1 MRLRRS
7 LFASAD
13 NTPPRRFVF
22 VETKALLAIL
32 LTGGLLA
39 AATRCLNEET
49 IPMEAALP
57 EMNAFVPGG
66 VDSPMSDLEMS
77 TMRRVTNR
85 IMPFL
90 MICYFVAYL
99 DRVNVGFASLQM
111 NKALGLNAAAY
122 GFGAGLFF
130 VGYFIC
136 EVPSNLLLFKFGAR
150 RWIAR
155 IMLTWGLCAGAM
167 AFVGGEHSF
176 YLVRTL
182 LGVAEAGFQPG
193 VLFFLT
199 LWFPEAYRGRVIGL
213 FFAAIPISGIIGSP
227 ISGLLLGL
235 DGVAGLQGWQWL
247 YLIEALPA
255 ILLAP
260 MVAYYLQDGPAQARW
275 LPSDAREWLHRRL
288 VSEDRKVQ
296 TRHSH
301 NLLQALMH
309 PMVLFL
315 SAVYFSNVCLNN
327 GIAFF
332 LPQIIKGFGLTNAQT
347 GLVAAIP
354 SLVALVAV
362 IWLGRRSDKHQER
375 YGHAAFANF
384 VGGASLLASALIYD
398 PALRMVALSLA
409 LAGTLSFTAAFWA
422 IPPTFLTGV
431 GAAGGLALIS
441 SLGVTGGFVAP
452 WFVGVLKDMTGDFR
466 WGLGALGAFAIV
478 AAAALYVFGRIRQT
492 QSANAPQAAT
502 PAQ

>member
-1 MRLRRS
+1 M
-7 LFASAD
+7 
-13 NTPPRRFVF
+13 
-22 VETKALLAIL
+22 
-32 LTGGLLA
+32 
-39 AATRCLNEET
+39 
-49 IPMEAALP
+49 
-57 EMNAFVPGG
+57 
-66 VDSPMSDLEMS
+66 LEQS

-90 MICYFVAYL
+90 MLCYFVAYL

-111 NKALGLNAAAY
+111 NKALGLNGAAY
-122 GFGAGLFF
+122 GLGAGLFF

-136 EVPSNLLLFKFGAR
+136 EVPSNLLLYKFGAR

-155 IMLTWGLCAGAM
+155 IMLTWGLCAAAM

-176 YLVRTL
+176 YAVRTL

-213 FFAAIPISGIIGSP
+213 FFAAIPLSGIIGSP
-227 ISGLLLGL
+227 VSGWLLGL

-260 MVAYYLQDGPAQARW
+260 AVAFYLQDGPAHARW
-275 LPSDAREWLHRRL
+275 LPMDGREWLDRRL
-288 VSEDRKVQ
+288 AGEERKVQ
-296 TRHSH
+296 SQHSH
-301 NLLQALMH
+301 TLIQALLH
-309 PMVLFL
+309 PLVIFL
-315 SAVYFSNVCLNN
+315 TLIYFTNVCLNN

-332 LPQIIKGFGLTNAQT
+332 LPQIIKGFGLTNTQT
-347 GLVAAIP
+347 GFVAAIP

-362 IWLGRRSDKHQER
+362 VWLGRRSDKHQER

-384 VGGASLLASALIYD
+384 VGGAALLASALLQD
-398 PALRMVALSLA
+398 PTLRVVALSLA

-422 IPPTFLTGV
+422 IPPTFLSGI
-431 GAAGGLALIS
+431 GAAGGIAVIS

-452 WFVGVLKDMTGDFR
+452 WFVGTLKDLTGDFR
-466 WGLGALGAFAIV
+466 WGLGAIGCLAMV
-478 AAAALYVFGRIRQT
+478 AAAALYLFGRMRQAQAT
-492 QSANAPQAAT
+492 ANSHQAAT

>member
-1 MRLRRS
+1 
-7 LFASAD
+7 
-13 NTPPRRFVF
+13 
-22 VETKALLAIL
+22 
-32 LTGGLLA
+32 
-39 AATRCLNEET
+39 
-49 IPMEAALP
+49 
-57 EMNAFVPGG
+57 
-66 VDSPMSDLEMS
+66 
-77 TMRRVTNR
+77 
-85 IMPFL
+85 MPFL
-90 MICYFVAYL
+90 MLCYFVAYL

-111 NKALGLNAAAY
+111 NKALGLSSAAY

-130 VGYFIC
+130 VGYFLC

-167 AFVGGEHSF
+167 AFIGGEHSF
-176 YLVRTL
+176 YVVRTL

-199 LWFPEAYRGRVIGL
+199 LWFPAAYRGRVIGL

-247 YLIEALPA
+247 YLVEAMPA
-255 ILLAP
+255 IILSP
-260 MVAYYLQDGPAQARW
+260 IVAFYLQDGPAQARW
-275 LPSDAREWLHRRL
+275 LPEDARAWLDRRL
-288 VSEDRKVQ
+288 AGEDRKVQ
-296 TRHSH
+296 TRHQHSLVRA
-301 NLLQALMH
+301 LLH

-315 SAVYFSNVCLNN
+315 SAVYFTNVCLNN

-332 LPQIIKGFGLTNAQT
+332 LPQIIKGFGLSNAQT

-354 SLVALVAV
+354 SLVALFAV

-384 VGGASLLASALIYD
+384 VGGAALLASALIYD
-398 PALRMVALSLA
+398 PTLRIVALSLA

-422 IPPTFLTGV
+422 IPPTFLTGI
-431 GAAGGLALIS
+431 GAAGGLAVIS

-452 WFVGVLKDMTGDFR
+452 WFVGVLKDWTGDFR
-466 WGLGALGAFAIV
+466 WGLGALGCLAIL
-478 AAAALYVFGRIRQT
+478 AAGTLYLFGRIRQA
-492 QSANAPQAAT
+492 QGSNSARQAAT

>member
-1 MRLRRS
+1 
-7 LFASAD
+7 
-13 NTPPRRFVF
+13 
-22 VETKALLAIL
+22 
-32 LTGGLLA
+32 
-39 AATRCLNEET
+39 
-49 IPMEAALP
+49 MEASLP
-57 EMNAFVPGG
+57 EIDEFPGG
-66 VDSPMSDLEMS
+66 ADSPMSNLEQT

-90 MICYFVAYL
+90 MMCYFVAYL

-111 NKALGLNAAAY
+111 NKALGLNSAAY

-130 VGYFIC
+130 VGYFLC

-155 IMLTWGLCAGAM
+155 IMLTWGLCAGGM
-167 AFVGGEHSF
+167 AFIGGEHSF
-176 YLVRTL
+176 YVVRTL

-213 FFAAIPISGIIGSP
+213 FFAAIPVSGIIGSP
-227 ISGLLLGL
+227 VSGLLLGL
-235 DGVAGLQGWQWL
+235 DGVWGLQGWQWL

-255 ILLAP
+255 IVLSP
-260 MVAYYLQDGPAQARW
+260 IVAFYLQDGPALARW
-275 LPSDAREWLHRRL
+275 LPADGRQWLERRL
-288 VSEDRKVQ
+288 SGEDRKVQ
-296 TRHSH
+296 SRHSH
-301 NLLQALMH
+301 SLLQALVH
-309 PMVLFL
+309 PLVIFL
-315 SAVYFSNVCLNN
+315 SVIYFTNVCLNN

-354 SLVALVAV
+354 SLVALLAV

-384 VGGASLLASALIYD
+384 VGGGALLASALIQD
-398 PALRMVALSLA
+398 PTMRVAALSFA

-422 IPPTFLTGV
+422 IPPTFLTGI
-431 GAAGGLALIS
+431 GAAGGLAVIS
-441 SLGVTGGFVAP
+441 SAGVTGGFVAP

-466 WGLGALGAFAIV
+466 WGLGALGCLAMV
-478 AAAALYVFGRIRQT
+478 GAAALYLFGRLRQ
-492 QSANAPQAAT
+492 SQATSGASHSAT